1 MGPGWGVAKNPQKLL
16 NACETE
22 GRYPMAT
29 DQPGIIK
36 HSAFS
41 PSLSLP
47 PDSGGARAAT
57 QAGKECGQ
65 GKKESK
71 QGHSCPL
78 LVCGIS
84 GRPDLQ
90 EKESFELK
98 ERLMFVFMLNWTFE
112 GLKIIYF
119 LFLFYFILFY
129 YFILLFYLILSY
141 LILSYFMCLEKLWD
155 ISEISS
161 RVGLTEQ
168 SEGSS

>member
-1 MGPGWGVAKNPQKLL
+1 M
-16 NACETE
+16 
-22 GRYPMAT
+22 
-29 DQPGIIK
+29 D
-36 HSAFS
+36 
-41 PSLSLP
+41 
-47 PDSGGARAAT
+47 
-57 QAGKECGQ
+57 KE
-65 GKKESK
+65 KKK
-71 QGHSCPL
+71 ANKAI
-78 LVCGIS
+78 LVHCCGIS